1 MRATR
6 HDVTHNVTDT
16 GSDRR
21 LQQSWWPSFLD
32 TETAR
37 LDEIGLRAG
46 VISIALDGSGQD
58 LRDRLQGRDRALRLL
73 SHSISPSSRFA
84 ATSDRSIAVLHAPLI
99 SLPDLERQA
108 QRLVARLSVAG
119 IAAAVGFAHRRIG
132 EHLLDTWARADAEA
146 DRAEFRQQNPDGGL
160 HLR

>member
-1 MRATR
+1 MRTTR
-6 HDVTHNVTDT
+6 HEAAETS
-16 GSDRR
+16 SDRR

-32 TETAR
+32 TESAR

-46 VISIALDGSGQD
+46 VISIALDGSGQE

-73 SHSISPSSRFA
+73 GHSISPSSRFA
-84 ATSDRSIAVLHAPLI
+84 STSDRSIAVLHAPLI
-99 SLPDLERQA
+99 ALPDLERQA
-108 QRLVARLSVAG
+108 QRLVTRLSVAG
-119 IAAAVGFAHRRIG
+119 IRAAVGFAHRRVG

-146 DRAEFRQQNPDGGL
+146 DRAEFRQQHPDGGL